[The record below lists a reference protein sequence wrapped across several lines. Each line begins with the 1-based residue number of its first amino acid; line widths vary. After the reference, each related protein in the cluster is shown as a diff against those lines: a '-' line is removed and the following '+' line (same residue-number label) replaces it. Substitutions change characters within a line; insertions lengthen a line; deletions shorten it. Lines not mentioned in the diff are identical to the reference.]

1 MFRISAY
8 VAALAVLAAC
18 GFQPIYGSR
27 GTPGTQIAMASIE
40 VGIIK
45 DRHGQQLRNLLL
57 DRINPGGTPQS
68 PNYTLTVVLT
78 AGKQLLALRK
88 TQLSTRANL
97 NFVAVFNLK
106 GKNQYSGENF
116 SGTSKITVSYNI
128 LSSHFATLT
137 AEENVRTR
145 AVRELS
151 TDISNRIADFVGRS
165 RVS

>member
-18 GFQPIYGSR
+18 GFQPIYGSK
-27 GTPGTQIAMASIE
+27 GTSGTQIE

-45 DRHGQQLRNLLL
+45 ERQGQQLRNFLL
-57 DRINPGGTPQS
+57 DRINPGGPPQS

-78 AGKQLLALRK
+78 SGKEFLAFRK
-88 TQLSTRANL
+88 SQFSTRVNL
-97 NFVAVFNLK
+97 NFIAVFNLK
-106 GKNQYSGENF
+106 GKNQYLGENF

-137 AEENVRTR
+137 AEENASTR
-145 AVRELS
+145 AVKELS
-151 TDISNRIADFVGRS
+151 ADISNRIAAFVRHS
-165 RVS
+165 QVS

>member
-8 VAALAVLAAC
+8 LAALAVLGAC

-27 GTPGTQIAMASIE
+27 ATPGTQIEMASIE
-40 VGIIK
+40 VGINK
-45 DRHGQQLRNLLL
+45 ARQGQQLRNFLL
-57 DRINPGGTPQS
+57 DRINPGGSPQS

-78 AGKQLLALRK
+78 SGKELLAFRK
-88 TQLSTRANL
+88 TQISTRANL

-106 GKNQYSGENF
+106 GKNQYLGNTF

-137 AEENVRTR
+137 AEENARTR
-145 AVRELS
+145 AVKELS
-151 TDISNRIADFVGRS
+151 ADISNRIAAFVRRS
-165 RVS
+165 QVS

>member
-8 VAALAVLAAC
+8 VTALGVLAAC
-18 GFQPIYGSR
+18 GFQPIYGSK
-27 GTPGTQIAMASIE
+27 GTPGTQIEMASIE

-45 DRHGQQLRNLLL
+45 DRQGQQLRNFLL

-78 AGKQLLALRK
+78 SGKEFLAFRK
-88 TQLSTRANL
+88 SQFSTRANL

-106 GKNQYSGENF
+106 GKNQYLGENF

-128 LSSHFATLT
+128 LSSHFATLI
-137 AEENVRTR
+137 AEENARNR
-145 AVRELS
+145 AVKELS
-151 TDISNRIADFVGRS
+151 ADISNRIAAFVRRS
-165 RVS
+165 QVS

>member
-18 GFQPIYGSR
+18 GFQPIYGSK
-27 GTPGTQIAMASIE
+27 GTSGTQIE

-45 DRHGQQLRNLLL
+45 ERQGQQLRNFLL
-57 DRINPGGTPQS
+57 DRINPGGPPQS

-78 AGKQLLALRK
+78 SGKEFLAFRK
-88 TQLSTRANL
+88 SQFSTRVNL
-97 NFVAVFNLK
+97 NFIAVFNLK
-106 GKNQYSGENF
+106 GKNQYLGENF

-137 AEENVRTR
+137 AEENASTR
-145 AVRELS
+145 AVKELS
-151 TDISNRIADFVGRS
+151 ADISNRIAAFVRRS
-165 RVS
+165 QVS

>member
-1 MFRISAY
+1 
-8 VAALAVLAAC
+8 
-18 GFQPIYGSR
+18 
-27 GTPGTQIAMASIE
+27 MASIE

-45 DRHGQQLRNLLL
+45 DRQGQQLRNFLL
-57 DRINPGGTPQS
+57 DRINPGGTPPS

-78 AGKQLLALRK
+78 SEKEHLAFRK
-88 TQLSTRANL
+88 SQISTRATL

-106 GKNQYSGENF
+106 GKNQYLGKTF

-145 AVRELS
+145 AIRELS
-151 TDISNRIADFVGRS
+151 NDISNRIAAFVGRS
-165 RVS
+165 QVS

>member
-1 MFRISAY
+1 MFRIFFY
-8 VAALAVLAAC
+8 VAALAVLGAC

-27 GTPGTQIAMASIE
+27 GTPGTQIEMASIE

-78 AGKQLLALRK
+78 SGKQLLALRK
-88 TQLSTRANL
+88 SQLSTRANL

-106 GKNQYSGENF
+106 GKNQYLGKNF
-116 SGTSKITVSYNI
+116 SGASKITVSYNI
-128 LSSHFATLT
+128 LSSHFATLA
-137 AEENVRTR
+137 AEENARTR

-151 TDISNRIADFVGRS
+151 ADINNRIAAFFHRS
-165 RVS
+165 QVS

>member
-8 VAALAVLAAC
+8 IAALAVLAAC
-18 GFQPIYGSR
+18 GFQPIYGNR
-27 GTPGTQIAMASIE
+27 GTPGTQIEMASIE

-45 DRHGQQLRNLLL
+45 DRQGLQLRNLLL
-57 DRINPGGTPQS
+57 DRINPSGTPQS
-68 PNYTLTVVLT
+68 PKYTLTVRLT
-78 AGKQLLALRK
+78 SGKQLLALRK

-106 GKNQYSGENF
+106 GKNQYLGKIF
-116 SGTSKITVSYNI
+116 SGASKITVSYNI

-137 AEENVRTR
+137 AEENARTR

-151 TDISNRIADFVGRS
+151 ADISNRIAAFVRRS
-165 RVS
+165 QVS

>member
-27 GTPGTQIAMASIE
+27 GTPGTQIEMASIE

-45 DRHGQQLRNLLL
+45 DRQGQQLRNFLL

-78 AGKQLLALRK
+78 SGKELLAFRK
-88 TQLSTRANL
+88 TQISTRANL

-128 LSSHFATLT
+128 LSSHFATLI
-137 AEENVRTR
+137 AEENARAR
-145 AVRELS
+145 AVKELS
-151 TDISNRIADFVGRS
+151 ADISNRIAAFVRRS
-165 RVS
+165 QVS

>member
-8 VAALAVLAAC
+8 VAALTVLAAC

-27 GTPGTQIAMASIE
+27 GTPGTQIKTASIE

-45 DRHGQQLRNLLL
+45 DRHGQQLRNFLL

-68 PNYTLTVVLT
+68 PNYTLTVALT
-78 AGKQLLALRK
+78 SGKVFLAFK
-88 TQLSTRANL
+88 KSQISTRANL

-106 GKNQYSGENF
+106 GKNQYLGESF

-128 LSSHFATLT
+128 LSSHFATLI
-137 AEENVRTR
+137 AEENARTR
-145 AVRELS
+145 AVKELG
-151 TDISNRIADFVGRS
+151 TDISNRIAAFIRRS
-165 RVS
+165 QVS

>member
-1 MFRISAY
+1 MFRVSAY

-27 GTPGTQIAMASIE
+27 GTPGTQIQMASIE

-45 DRHGQQLRNLLL
+45 DRQGQQLRNFLL

-68 PNYTLTVVLT
+68 PNYTLTVELT
-78 AGKQLLALRK
+78 SGKQLLAFRK
-88 TQLSTRANL
+88 SQISTRANL

-106 GKNQYSGENF
+106 GKNQYLGKTF

-137 AEENVRTR
+137 AEKNARTR
-145 AVRELS
+145 AVKELS
-151 TDISNRIADFVGRS
+151 ADISNRIAAFVRRS
-165 RVS
+165 QVS

>member
-18 GFQPIYGSR
+18 GFQPIYGSK
-27 GTPGTQIAMASIE
+27 GTPGTQIE

-45 DRHGQQLRNLLL
+45 DRQGQQLRNFLL
-57 DRINPGGTPQS
+57 DRINPGGPPQS

-78 AGKQLLALRK
+78 SGKEFLAFRK
-88 TQLSTRANL
+88 SQFSTRVNL
-97 NFVAVFNLK
+97 NFIAVFNLK
-106 GKNQYSGENF
+106 GKNQYLGENF

-137 AEENVRTR
+137 AEENASTR
-145 AVRELS
+145 AVKELS
-151 TDISNRIADFVGRS
+151 ADISNRIAAFVRRS
-165 RVS
+165 QVS

>member
-18 GFQPIYGSR
+18 GFQPIYGSK
-27 GTPGTQIAMASIE
+27 GTPGTQIEMASIE

-45 DRHGQQLRNLLL
+45 DRQGQQLRNFLL

-78 AGKQLLALRK
+78 SGKEFLAFRK
-88 TQLSTRANL
+88 SRFSTRANL

-106 GKNQYSGENF
+106 GKNQYLGKNF

-137 AEENVRTR
+137 AEENARTR
-145 AVRELS
+145 AVKELS
-151 TDISNRIADFVGRS
+151 ADISNRIAAFFRRS
-165 RVS
+165 QVS

>member
-8 VAALAVLAAC
+8 VAVLAVLGAC

-27 GTPGTQIAMASIE
+27 GTPGTHIEMASIE

-45 DRHGQQLRNLLL
+45 DRQGQQLRNLLL

-68 PNYTLTVVLT
+68 PNYTLTVQLT
-78 AGKQLLALRK
+78 SGKELLAFRK
-88 TQLSTRANL
+88 SQISTRANL

-106 GKNQYSGENF
+106 GKNQHLGENF

-128 LSSHFATLT
+128 LSSQFATLA
-137 AEENVRTR
+137 AEENARTR
-145 AVRELS
+145 AVKELS
-151 TDISNRIADFVGRS
+151 ADISTRIAAFVRHS
-165 RVS
+165 QVS

>member
-8 VAALAVLAAC
+8 LAALAVLTAC

-27 GTPGTQIAMASIE
+27 GTPGTQIEMASIE

-45 DRHGQQLRNLLL
+45 DRQGQQLRNFLL

-78 AGKQLLALRK
+78 SGKEFLAFRK
-88 TQLSTRANL
+88 SRFSTRANL

-106 GKNQYSGENF
+106 GKNQYLGENF

-137 AEENVRTR
+137 AEENARTR
-145 AVRELS
+145 AVKELS
-151 TDISNRIADFVGRS
+151 DDISNRIAAFIRRS
-165 RVS
+165 QVS

>member
-8 VAALAVLAAC
+8 VAVLAVLGAC

-27 GTPGTQIAMASIE
+27 GTPGTQIEMASIE

-45 DRHGQQLRNLLL
+45 DRQGQQLRNFLL

-68 PNYTLTVVLT
+68 PNYTLTVQLT
-78 AGKQLLALRK
+78 SGKELLAFRK
-88 TQLSTRANL
+88 SQISTRANL
-97 NFVAVFNLK
+97 NLVAVFNLK
-106 GKNQYSGENF
+106 GKNQYLGKNF

-137 AEENVRTR
+137 AEKNAR
-145 AVRELS
+145 ARAIKELS
-151 TDISNRIADFVGRS
+151 TDISNRIAAFVGRS
-165 RVS
+165 QVP